1 MRWAEH
7 GGAHGRGIPT
17 ELYLEFVKAKCQ
29 QGENCE
35 RFVIVLM
42 KMICMHASKR
52 MVSGIGSHKIS
63 SICPAHIYGA
73 TDRRQPALHQFQNL
87 SEVF

>member
-7 GGAHGRGIPT
+7 GARMGRGIST
-17 ELYLEFVKAKCQ
+17 ELYVEFVKARYQ
-29 QGENCE
+29 QDENCE
-35 RFVIVLM
+35 RFVIVVM
-42 KMICMHASKR
+42 KMICMHVSKR
-52 MVSGIGSHKIS
+52 RVSGIGSHKIS

-73 TDRRQPALHQFQNL
+73 TDRRQAALHQFQKL